1 MLGIKPNR
9 IPDPDDPSKRIMD
22 YWGPSQRML
31 GDPEFIN
38 QLKNY
43 DKDSIPVKVITATAA
58 TTSNSNNS
66 SNDND
71 NQDTFTQY
79 AVDIKHTACK

>member
-1 MLGIKPNR
+1 MSLYSLQTQTHQLLQQVVCEAVCVMLGIKPNR

-43 DKDSIPVKVITATAA
+43 DKDSIPVKVT
-58 TTSNSNNS
+58 
-66 SNDND
+66 
-71 NQDTFTQY
+71 Y
-79 AVDIKHTACK
+79 

>member
-1 MLGIKPNR
+1 VCEAVCVMLGIKANR
-9 IPDPDDPSKRIMD
+9 VPDPDDPSKRIMD

-43 DKDSIPVKVITATAA
+43 DKDSIPVKVC
-58 TTSNSNNS
+58 
-66 SNDND
+66 DM
-71 NQDTFTQY
+71 
-79 AVDIKHTACK
+79 